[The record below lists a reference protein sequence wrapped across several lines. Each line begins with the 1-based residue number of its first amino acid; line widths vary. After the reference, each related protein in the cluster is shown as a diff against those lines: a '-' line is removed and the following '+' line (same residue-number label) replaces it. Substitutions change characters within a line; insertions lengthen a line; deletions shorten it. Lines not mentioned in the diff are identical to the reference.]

1 MASEDVKSG
10 ESAVTKIVTLAEEAR
25 LASREGV
32 VTAATAPS
40 YAFTTICKSLLASG
54 VVVGVSISFYSLEV
68 VDYDAGSAATS
79 REGYL
84 VGTSDE
90 HKSAH
95 S

>member
-54 VVVGVSISFYSLEV
+54 VVVGVSVMTI
-68 VDYDAGSAATS
+68 
-79 REGYL
+79 
-84 VGTSDE
+84 
-90 HKSAH
+90 
-95 S
+95 

>member
-54 VVVGVSISFYSLEV
+54 VVVGVSVPFLTSFLFNFLILKLIEYNKLMINV
-68 VDYDAGSAATS
+68 
-79 REGYL
+79 
-84 VGTSDE
+84 
-90 HKSAH
+90 
-95 S
+95 